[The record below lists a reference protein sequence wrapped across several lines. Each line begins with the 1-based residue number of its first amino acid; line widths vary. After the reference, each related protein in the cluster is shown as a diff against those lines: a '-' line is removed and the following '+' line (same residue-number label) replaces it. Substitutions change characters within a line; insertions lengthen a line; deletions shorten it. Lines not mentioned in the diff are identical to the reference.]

1 MDAQEAQQQQMA
13 QQQHAS
19 PAVAAAPAGA
29 PELATLSAQFRDK
42 HEELQRSLDKL
53 QQAVGPKQG
62 VQDTHRLLVDA
73 VEVGGCRE
81 GCSLP

>member
-1 MDAQEAQQQQMA
+1 MDAQEAQQQQIA
-13 QQQHAS
+13 KQEHAS
-19 PAVAAAPAGA
+19 PAAAAAPAGG
-29 PELATLSAQFRDK
+29 PELATLTAQFRSK

-73 VEVGGCRE
+73 VEVSGGGE
-81 GCSLP
+81 GHGFA